1 MKIPKVLPDDA
12 FSRFCR
18 NWSPDS
24 SDEPTEAND
33 QVPIGLQLRYSPI
46 RRILFKALGQ
56 APDWPN
62 PQVSPKNP
70 QVSTSTQSNW
80 INQFQVSSNWLTS
93 CSQKTR
99 GQIRWTKIQLKALR
113 HTLESSCKAPS
124 FLHTWP
130 PAASHGIKFARN
142 LRQNTKTNS
151 NLEAVEV
158 MVCDIDAFI
167 RSDNCFQ
174 PFVFNVRIKL
184 VECRQ
189 QCHVAQLLEDCRCL
203 FISVHCHL
211 KLSPKQSAWLKSG
224 NFHTG
229 EQFATLPS
237 FLLRDLLIFPSVLK
251 CEHNHE
257 SSKETA
263 EEDGQN
269 QDPCQS
275 MSNTLAHP
283 TTLKS
288 EVKHLQNQTCCRGM
302 SRHHKPPVHCHWSSS
317 RDGRNQEGSLR
328 PSRWLARCRSWT
340 KAGRWERFFSTGC

>member
-1 MKIPKVLPDDA
+1 MKIPKVLPVDA

-18 NWSPDS
+18 NWSPVS

-62 PQVSPKNP
+62 PQISPKNHP

-99 GQIRWTKIQLKALR
+99 GQIRWTKIQPKALR

-142 LRQNTKTNS
+142 LRQNTETNS

-167 RSDNCFQ
+167 RSDDCFQ

-189 QCHVAQLLEDCRCL
+189 QCHVAQLLQEECRCL
-203 FISVHCHL
+203 FVSVHCHL
-211 KLSPKQSAWLKSG
+211 KLKSPKQSAWLMSG

-229 EQFATLPS
+229 EQFASILSTQGSIDLPK
-237 FLLRDLLIFPSVLK
+237 RP
-251 CEHNHE
+251 
-257 SSKETA
+257 
-263 EEDGQN
+263 
-269 QDPCQS
+269 
-275 MSNTLAHP
+275 
-283 TTLKS
+283 
-288 EVKHLQNQTCCRGM
+288 EV
-302 SRHHKPPVHCHWSSS
+302 
-317 RDGRNQEGSLR
+317 
-328 PSRWLARCRSWT
+328 WT
-340 KAGRWERFFSTGC
+340 